1 MRLSDTN
8 QQMKT
13 TFLMPIS
20 AINWTIFFTYIN
32 VFGFGFQNA
41 M

>member
-1 MRLSDTN
+1 
-8 QQMKT
+8 
-13 TFLMPIS
+13 MPIS

-32 VFGFGFQNA
+32 GFGFGFQNA